1 MSRNFDHIAYSVST
15 LVYQY
20 NCYSPN
26 TIEYVLFNQGL
37 LAGLERQAEASDSPV
52 YLEGYEI
59 GQTY

>member
-1 MSRNFDHIAYSVST
+1 MSRNFENLAYSVST

-37 LAGLERQAEASDSPV
+37 LAGLERQTEASDSQV